1 MIKNDLSN
9 TAKIVH
15 PETTTVLPTKRSTR
29 RLILGRFQR
38 GPEEALVS
46 LSLYFSHISRFFKE
60 RKNRCSKQLHLK
72 FAAN

>member
-38 GPEEALVS
+38 GSEEALVS
-46 LSLYFSHISRFFKE
+46 LSLSVKNNQHRANILHQQKMTTIRIKE
-60 RKNRCSKQLHLK
+60 NR
-72 FAAN
+72 

>member
-15 PETTTVLPTKRSTR
+15 PETTTVLPIKRSSR

-38 GPEEALVS
+38 GPEEALVR
-46 LSLYFSHISRFFKE
+46 LSLAGTHIKENNPDDSKLFK
-60 RKNRCSKQLHLK
+60 
-72 FAAN
+72 ANTKRVLPH